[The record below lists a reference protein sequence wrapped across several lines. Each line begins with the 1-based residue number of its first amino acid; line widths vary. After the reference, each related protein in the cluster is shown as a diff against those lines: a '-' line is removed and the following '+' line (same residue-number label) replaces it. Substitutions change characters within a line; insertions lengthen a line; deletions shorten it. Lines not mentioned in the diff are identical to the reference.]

1 MMRVFKFGMK
11 ILITIQKDEVAPR
24 LDLTS
29 EILIT
34 EVEGEKVTGDPR
46 IILLSGTSGEDI
58 CGLAIKENISLVICG
73 GIEET
78 HYQYL
83 KWKKIK
89 VVDGVI
95 GPYEQALRFAITKN
109 LQPGII
115 LPGASISRG
124 RP

>member
-1 MMRVFKFGMK
+1 MN
-11 ILITIQKDEVAPR
+11 ILITIQKNEVAPR
-24 LDLTS
+24 FDQSS

-34 EVEGEKVTGDPR
+34 ETRRGKITGDPR
-46 IILLSGTSGEDI
+46 IILLPGTSGEDI
-58 CGLAIKENISLVICG
+58 CGLATKENISLVICG

-95 GPYEQALRFAITKN
+95 GPYEQALNFAIAHTLK
-109 LQPGII
+109 PGVI
-115 LPGASISRG
+115 LPGASIYGEQS
-124 RP
+124 

>member
-1 MMRVFKFGMK
+1 MK
-11 ILITIQKDEVAPR
+11 ILVTIQKDEVAPR
-24 LDLTS
+24 FDQSS

-34 EVEGEKVTGDPR
+34 ETEAGKITGEPR
-46 IILLSGTSGEDI
+46 IILLPGTSGEDI
-58 CGLAIKENISLVICG
+58 CGIAIKENISLVICG

-95 GPYEQALRFAITKN
+95 GPYEQALNFARAQN
-109 LQPGII
+109 LKPGVI
-115 LPGASISRG
+115 LPGASIYGEQS
-124 RP
+124 